1 MIYLRWVDNHY
12 GSGLVLRNSK
22 VNVTLLWRFQDWYSE
37 EHLFLSRSLGRSYAF
52 PNRTI
57 HVASTLGCM
66 RRRLPLNSLWNWNAI
81 TYWEQAL
88 NITEKAKELSCFFFL
103 CIWGVFA
110 RRINYPEHTIILNS
124 NAQIRQLVEY
134 FSGFFQK
141 LIVALK
147 HWSFLVFISNC
158 KDAKE
163 INKRSKSLKLY
174 RMKYHNTCPKNI
186 EWNTIIH
193 EYRMK

>member
-1 MIYLRWVDNHY
+1 MIYLWWVDNHY
-12 GSGLVLRNSK
+12 GSGFVLRNSK

-37 EHLFLSRSLGRSYAF
+37 KHLFLSRSLGRSYSF

-66 RRRLPLNSLWNWNAI
+66 RRRLPQNSLWNWNAI

-88 NITEKAKELSCFFFL
+88 NITEKAKYLSFFFFLL

-110 RRINYPEHTIILNS
+110 RRINYAEHTIILNS
-124 NAQIRQLVEY
+124 NALIRQLVEY

-141 LIVALK
+141 LVVALK
-147 HWSFLVFISNC
+147 HWSFLVFISHC

-174 RMKYHNTCPKNI
+174 RMKSHINALRI
-186 EWNTIIH
+186 
-193 EYRMK
+193 